1 MTTNSDNILTMIKDR
16 QEKNQTSSF
25 DYLKSIQE
33 DIKLSCDEI
42 IQLVS
47 GRRFCEDDDA
57 EPFQPLTEE
66 QQKLA
71 IIQSV
76 ADIIEQVNVYMPRHL
91 DNKAPIKSSMN
102 IKKLIRDLEN
112 HRPTDE

>member
-1 MTTNSDNILTMIKDR
+1 MKRSEEILTMIKDR
-16 QEKNQTSSF
+16 QHTQADRPF
-25 DYLKSIQE
+25 DYHKNIRD
-33 DIKLSCDEI
+33 DIKFACDEI

-47 GRRFCEDDDA
+47 HRRFCEDDDA

-76 ADIIEQVNVYMPRHL
+76 ADIIEQVNVYMPRHIQ
-91 DNKAPIKSSMN
+91 NKPLTNTNSNTK
-102 IKKLIRDLEN
+102 IKKMIRDLEN
-112 HRPTDE
+112 PQSK